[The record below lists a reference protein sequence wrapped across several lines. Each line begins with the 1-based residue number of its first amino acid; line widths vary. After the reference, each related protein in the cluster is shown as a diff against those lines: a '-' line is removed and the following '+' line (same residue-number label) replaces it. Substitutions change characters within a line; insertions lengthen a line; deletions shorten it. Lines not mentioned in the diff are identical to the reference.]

1 MTLYE
6 QSPKDLQSQI
16 QHYKLLRKE
25 NVLQYYARKEGY
37 TRLGLQY
44 LPALK
49 VSEHQ
54 AKQAIKMSLVLES
67 LANSQYADEEWTLN
81 DTSADLFS
89 SPPPNC
95 FKKGSYEV
103 TVWFDQDPE
112 NAFPYISWSYIYYQ
126 DENEQWHKVKGKVDY
141 NGLYFD
147 ELNGDRTYYILFEKD
162 SGRYG
167 NTGTWTVNYQN
178 QQILPSVTSST
189 RRSIPGSPEKQRGE
203 SDTSKTQKKTGGGT
217 IQQEESGPS
226 STTGA
231 PESGRRRRRGEQQG
245 ERPSKRRR
253 GAQGNGTSDFVS
265 PREVGKNHRSLPRTG
280 LGRIERLKEEAKDP
294 PILIIKGC
302 SNSLKCWRYRCNQ
315 KSDKYYTYIST
326 VFKWLGHDSDL
337 EESRLL
343 VAFENVDQRTAFMKN
358 VTLPKNASMS
368 IGSLE
373 TL

>member
-16 QHYKLLRKE
+16 LHYKLLRKE
-25 NVLQYYARKEGY
+25 NVLQFYARKEGY
-37 TRLGLQY
+37 NRLGLQY

-54 AKQAIKMSLVLES
+54 AKQAIKMSLLLES
-67 LANSQYADEEWTLN
+67 LAKSPYADEDWTLA
-81 DTSADLFS
+81 DTSADLYS

-103 TVWFDQDPE
+103 TVWFDQDPK
-112 NAFPYISWSYIYYQ
+112 NAFPYISWSHIYYQ
-126 DENEQWHKVKGKVDY
+126 DENDDWHKVKGKVDY
-141 NGLYFD
+141 NGLFYD
-147 ELNGDRTYYILFEKD
+147 EVNGDRVYYILFEKD
-162 SGRYG
+162 SSRYG

-178 QQILPSVTSST
+178 QQLLPSVTSST

-203 SDTSKTQKKTGGGT
+203 SDASKTQKKTGGRA
-217 IQQEESGPS
+217 IQSEESGPS

-231 PESGRRRRRGEQQG
+231 SEPGRRRRRGEQQG
-245 ERPSKRRR
+245 EHPSKRRR
-253 GAQGNGTSDFVS
+253 GAQGDGTTDFVS
-265 PREVGKNHRSLPRTG
+265 PSEVGKSHRSVPRTG
-280 LGRIERLKEEAKDP
+280 LRGVERLKEEAKDP

-302 SNSLKCWRYRCNQ
+302 PNSLKCWRYRCNQ
-315 KSDKYYTYIST
+315 KSEKSFTYITT

-337 EESRLL
+337 EESRVL
-343 VAFENVDQRTAFMKN
+343 VAFKSVEQRTAFMKN

-368 IGSLE
+368 LGSLE